1 MLLFTYHK
9 KLIGKAKIFLT
20 QTPILMSL
28 VQWCRKTGGPW
39 PPNIWQISW
48 PYSNW
53 GWTDYAHQLLL
64 ASLICFTFRHH
75 CGLLTWFTSGIS
87 KCNDY
92 QLTSFLTYSTV
103 DGMVMVLLE
112 ENIKKSK
119 FGPTESS
126 RDMLWCC
133 ALKSGTMGAKVF
145 WSRIWILKVQML
157 WEGNKIWKKINLF
170 WNY

>member
-64 ASLICFTFRHH
+64 ASLWSVDLIYIRYLKMQWLPIDFIPNIFH
-75 CGLLTWFTSGIS
+75 CGWNGNGAVGGKHKEVKIWPDWIESRHALMPRS
-87 KCNDY
+87 
-92 QLTSFLTYSTV
+92 QLRHN
-103 DGMVMVLLE
+103 G
-112 ENIKKSK
+112 
-119 FGPTESS
+119 
-126 RDMLWCC
+126 C
-133 ALKSGTMGAKVF
+133 KVF
-145 WSRIWILKVQML
+145 LNSISNLNSPAIFQRFQKVPKVNKQIL
-157 WEGNKIWKKINLF
+157 
-170 WNY
+170 